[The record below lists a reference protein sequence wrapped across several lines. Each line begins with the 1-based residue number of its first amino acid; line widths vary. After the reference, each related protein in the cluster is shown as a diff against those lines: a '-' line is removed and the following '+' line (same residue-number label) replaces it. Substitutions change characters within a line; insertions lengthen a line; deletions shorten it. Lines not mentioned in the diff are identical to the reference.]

1 MPYACFFKDLDRC
14 LDILNAG
21 CKLPYLPAICYN
33 PSRTLHP
40 FNTSQ
45 IMHPAEFKTLRE
57 AIGLS
62 ISTLV
67 KVIDVDERS
76 IRKWESGKKKLPL
89 DVIEQVVAI
98 DQLITD
104 TANNAFDELQTSPQ
118 DSVTLHRYIEEEDY
132 LNAHPEFEGLP
143 ITSYGV
149 VLYRLRQK
157 LIDAGVPVSI
167 VYV

>member
-1 MPYACFFKDLDRC
+1 
-14 LDILNAG
+14 
-21 CKLPYLPAICYN
+21 
-33 PSRTLHP
+33 
-40 FNTSQ
+40 
-45 IMHPAEFKTLRE
+45 MHPAEFKTLRE

-98 DQLITD
+98 EQLITD
-104 TANNAFDELQTSPQ
+104 TANKAFEDFKKSPQ
-118 DSVTLHRYIEEEDY
+118 DPVILQRYVEEEDY

-149 VLYRLRQK
+149 VLFRLRQK
-157 LIDAGVPVSI
+157 LMDAQIPVSI
-167 VYV
+167 EYV